1 MESMPVP
8 FAIFQMV
15 DSHIVTLALSD
26 GFCALLGA
34 ESRAQAYTGMDQDTY
49 KNVHPDDVVRVGN
62 AVYRFMKEGGRFE
75 TIYRLRKM
83 DGTGYVVIHAYGE
96 HIYGEG
102 GVRLAQ
108 VWYADEGDYTEA
120 SAGRGLE
127 LSQSLSN
134 ALHEESILKANYY
147 DYLTG
152 LPSMTYFFELAEEG
166 KALIQASGDN
176 AAFLYADLSGMKFF
190 NQKHGFA
197 EGDRLLR
204 AFARVFSQTFG
215 NENCSHLG
223 QDHFAAYAPEEGLED
238 RLHRLFR
245 ECREANGGNTLPVLA
260 GIYSTRL
267 GDVPVSTA
275 CDRAKIACD
284 ALKGAY
290 GSGYNYYS
298 RALKEEAEKKQHI
311 LENLDRAIAEGWIQ
325 VYYQPIVRA
334 VTERVCD
341 EEALSRWVD
350 PVKGFLSPADF
361 IPVLEDAG
369 LIYKLDLYV
378 LEQVL
383 EKINAQKASGFHI
396 VPHSVNLSRSDF
408 DTCDI
413 VEEIRRR
420 VDAAGVPRDRITI
433 EITESIIG
441 GDFDFMKTQVER
453 FQALGFPVWMDD
465 FGSGYSSLDVLQSIK
480 FNLLK
485 FDMGFMR
492 KLDEGDSGKI
502 ILTELMK
509 MATSLGVDTICEGVE
524 TIDQVRFLQEIGCSK
539 LQGYYFS
546 KPIPLAQILE
556 RYEKGEQIGY
566 ENPDESAYFEAI
578 GRVNLYDL
586 GVIANEDQNAFHNFF
601 NTLPMGIVEIN
612 DGQVRFVR
620 TNQSYR
626 DFMNRFFH
634 FEPEGQP
641 DAYPLS
647 PFGPGS
653 AFMKLVQDCCKN
665 GGRAFFDE
673 QMSDGST
680 VHAFARR
687 ISVNPVTGTAAA
699 AIAVLSISD
708 PDEGQSYA
716 DIARALAADYYNIYV
731 VDLDTDRFIE
741 YTSPVGGEE
750 MAVERHGE
758 HFFDLA
764 RRDNVKR
771 IYAEDR
777 EMFLS
782 VFTRENIL
790 RELDSQEVFR
800 ASYRIIDTGT
810 PLYAGMK
817 ITRMHAEGNR
827 IIMGISIIDAQIK
840 HQQEEEK
847 VRRQNL
853 LFGRIAALSGR
864 YYAMYLVD
872 PDTGLYSEYSVTTN
886 YNDLGF
892 DKRGENFFIK
902 GRSDGEKAVHP
913 EDMSYFLRTFTRE
926 NFMRGVRNGGIF
938 KMHYRLVV
946 NGVARPIALRAAM
959 VSEPDGEKL
968 IVGVNVLDEKGV

>member
-1 MESMPVP
+1 MESMPAP

-15 DSHIVTLALSD
+15 DSHIVTLVLSD

-34 ESRAQAYTGMDQDTY
+34 GSREQAYTGMDQDTY

-96 HIYGEG
+96 HIYAEG
-102 GVRLAQ
+102 RVRLAQ

-120 SAGRGLE
+120 NAGRGLE

-152 LPSMTYFFELAEEG
+152 LPSMTYFFELAEAG
-166 KALIQASGDN
+166 RARIRDAGGDT
-176 AAFLYADLSGMKFF
+176 AFLYADLSGMKFF
-190 NQKHGFA
+190 NQRHGFA
-197 EGDRLLR
+197 EGDLLLR
-204 AFARVFSQTFG
+204 AFAKVFSQIFG
-215 NENCSHLG
+215 SESCCHLG

-238 RLHRLFR
+238 RLRRLFKT
-245 ECREANGGNTLPVLA
+245 CREANNGNSLPVRV
-260 GIYSTRL
+260 GVYSTRL
-267 GDVPVSTA
+267 GEVPVSTA

-298 RALKEEAEKKQHI
+298 QALKEEAEKKQHI

-341 EEALSRWVD
+341 EEALSRWID

-383 EKINAQKASGFHI
+383 QKINAQKASGFHI

-408 DTCDI
+408 DACDI

-509 MATSLGVDTICEGVE
+509 MATSLGVDTVCEGVE
-524 TIDQVRFLQEIGCSK
+524 TLDQVRFLQEIGCSK
-539 LQGYYFS
+539 LQGYYFN
-546 KPIPLAQILE
+546 KPIPYSQILE
-556 RYEKGEQIGY
+556 RYANGRQIGY

-612 DGQVRFVR
+612 GGQVRFVR

-626 DFMNRFFH
+626 DFMDRFFH
-634 FEPEGQP
+634 IEPGERP
-641 DAYPLS
+641 DGYPLT

-687 ISVNPVTGTAAA
+687 IGVNPVTGTSAA
-699 AIAVLSISD
+699 AIAVLSINE

-764 RRDNVKR
+764 KRDNVKR

-782 VFTRENIL
+782 AFTKENIV
-790 RELDSQEVFR
+790 RELDSQGVFR
-800 ASYRIIDTGT
+800 ASCRIIDTGT
-810 PLYAGMK
+810 PMYAGMK

-840 HQQEEEK
+840 QQQEEEK

-872 PDTGLYSEYSVTTN
+872 PDTGLYSEYNVTTN
-886 YNDLGF
+886 CNDLGF

-913 EDMSYFLRTFTRE
+913 DDMSYFLSTFTRE
-926 NFMRGVRNGGIF
+926 NFMQGVQNGGIF
-938 KMHYRLVV
+938 KMRYRLVV
-946 NGVARPIALRAAM
+946 NGVPRPIALRAAM
-959 VSEPDGEKL
+959 VRESDGDKL
-968 IVGVNVLDEKGV
+968 IVGVNVLDKKQ